1 MQAHPS
7 DLVFGEGCVV
17 EPSSLLEV
25 SGKSSVLK
33 VNVPKVSALKVSA
46 LKVSALKVSAL
57 KVSAPKVSAPKVSA
71 PKVSAPKVSALKV
84 GSRALLSVAF
94 NPKSVLI
101 KNGFQ
106 FRRLQGFSLLPL

>member
-1 MQAHPS
+1 MELWMQAHPS

-46 LKVSALKVSAL
+46 PKVSVLKVSAL
-57 KVSAPKVSAPKVSA
+57 KVSAPKVSA

-94 NPKSVLI
+94 KPKSVLI